1 MAAAAVAVAV
11 VLLRGKEPEALAAR
25 LEEGV
30 AEVAVV
36 KVASRGKHQKRLS

>member
-1 MAAAAVAVAV
+1 MAVAV
-11 VLLRGKEPEALAAR
+11 VLQRGKEEEALAAR

-36 KVASRGKHQKRLS
+36 MVASRGKHQQRPS